1 MGGRNISE
9 QGEYVPWYMP
19 TGVVRYRAI
28 WQRRGGEKM
37 KKALILGEVCQDI
50 IVHDPRSVKVL
61 EQPVWAGDVLTVAG
75 GSAVFVASALN
86 HLGIPVELWSTLG
99 EDEVGLQLI
108 DEMTGRGIDCRFV
121 KRLPGYATTR
131 SVIVCEQESKDFI
144 GCTAML
150 PLQIPDQICAES
162 VSLLYIAGYMLFPEL
177 WETKTISLI
186 EKTHHLGIPVVV
198 DSQQLPIPGDM
209 VTKTRLREIMPH
221 VSVFLVAR
229 REAKQLTGSQEPLV
243 AGREFLS
250 MGVETAVM
258 KQGEEGCTVLTTVQ
272 PEQNDYGQPVGEVN
286 GRPYYAITVPA
297 YPVKVYDSVGSG
309 DLFGAGYSFG
319 ILQGWG
325 PRECTRF
332 AAVFT
337 ALSLG
342 KYDTHKILP
351 SFEKVSQI
359 LEAEGL

>member
-1 MGGRNISE
+1 
-9 QGEYVPWYMP
+9 
-19 TGVVRYRAI
+19 
-28 WQRRGGEKM
+28 M
-37 KKALILGEVCQDI
+37 KKALVLGEVCQDI

-61 EQPVWAGDVLTVAG
+61 GEPVWAGDVLTVAG

-86 HLGIPVELWSTLG
+86 HLGAPVELWSTVG
-99 EDEVGLQLI
+99 DDEVGSQLI
-108 DEMTGRGIDCRFV
+108 EELTGRGIDCRFIR
-121 KRLPGYATTR
+121 RLPGYVTTR
-131 SVIVCEQESKDFI
+131 SVIVCEQEQKNFI
-144 GCTAML
+144 ACTAML
-150 PLQIPDQICAES
+150 PLEIPDDICAES
-162 VSLLYIAGYMLFPEL
+162 VSLMYIAGYMLFPEL
-177 WETKTISLI
+177 WEPKTISLVA
-186 EKTHHLGIPVVV
+186 KTSRLGIPVVV

-229 REAKQLTGSQEPLV
+229 REAKQLTGSQDPLV

-272 PEQNDYGQPVGEVN
+272 PSQGDYGEAIGEVN
-286 GRPYYAITVPA
+286 GKPYYAIKLPA
-297 YPVKVYDSVGSG
+297 YPVQVYDSVGSG

-319 ILQGWG
+319 ILQGWE
-325 PRECTRF
+325 PRECARF

-342 KYDTHKILP
+342 KYETHKILP

-359 LEAEGL
+359 IEAEGSW